1 MKILQRLRPTRLQL
15 PQLKH
20 KVHRLT
26 LRALLNVIIEM
37 RTWPSFLSFQGTTDG
52 IFRAIA
58 VILAGIVIVRY
69 STLFEEEYTK
79 KLTALYIHPWWRILV
94 VLLLISSAIWCP
106 RVGILIALLVFFYLS
121 DMNTLIT
128 PFSEI

>member
-1 MKILQRLRPTRLQL
+1 MVQRLA
-15 PQLKH
+15 LK
-20 KVHRLT
+20 
-26 LRALLNVIIEM
+26 ALLNVILEM

-94 VLLLISSAIWCP
+94 VLLLISSAIWCA

-128 PFSEI
+128 PFSEL